1 MALLGTDLSV
11 RAQGH
16 VVVAKMALVLPIESY
31 GVQEGTGGGGLTSL
45 QD

>member
-1 MALLGTDLSV
+1 MLGTDLGV

-16 VVVAKMALVLPIESY
+16 VVVAKVALVLPIESY
-31 GVQEGTGGGGLTSL
+31 GVQEGTSGGGLTLL